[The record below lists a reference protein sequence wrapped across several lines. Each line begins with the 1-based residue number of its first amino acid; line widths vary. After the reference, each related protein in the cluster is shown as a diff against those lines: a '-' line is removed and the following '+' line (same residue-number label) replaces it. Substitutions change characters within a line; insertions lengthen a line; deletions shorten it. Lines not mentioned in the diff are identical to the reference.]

1 MILVFPN
8 KNYEMEIFR
17 FDVGSILYHLLVE
30 YPSNIEILRE
40 SVFHDT
46 V

>member
-1 MILVFPN
+1 M
-8 KNYEMEIFR
+8 KIFR
-17 FDVGSILYHLLVE
+17 FDAGSILYHLLVE
-30 YPSNIEILRE
+30 CQSNIEILRE

>member
-1 MILVFPN
+1 MILVFPD
-8 KNYEMEIFR
+8 KKHEMKIFR
-17 FDVGSILYHLLVE
+17 FDAGSILYHLLVE
-30 YPSNIEILRE
+30 YSSKIKILRE

>member
-1 MILVFPN
+1 MILVLPD
-8 KNYEMEIFR
+8 KKHEMEIFR

-30 YPSNIEILRE
+30 CPSNIEILRE